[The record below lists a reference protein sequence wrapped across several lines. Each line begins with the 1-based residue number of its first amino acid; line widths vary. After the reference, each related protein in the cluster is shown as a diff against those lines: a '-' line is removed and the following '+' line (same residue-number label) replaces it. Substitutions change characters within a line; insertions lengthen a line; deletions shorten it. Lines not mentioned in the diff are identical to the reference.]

1 MFARC
6 KLLHLC
12 YSFSRRYRIGI
23 LDFARRPAT
32 SSGEPKVEKEKER
45 KARERGAESAEDPSS
60 SVGLR
65 RGKLEE

>member
-1 MFARC
+1 
-6 KLLHLC
+6 
-12 YSFSRRYRIGI
+12 
-23 LDFARRPAT
+23 
-32 SSGEPKVEKEKER
+32 VEKEKER